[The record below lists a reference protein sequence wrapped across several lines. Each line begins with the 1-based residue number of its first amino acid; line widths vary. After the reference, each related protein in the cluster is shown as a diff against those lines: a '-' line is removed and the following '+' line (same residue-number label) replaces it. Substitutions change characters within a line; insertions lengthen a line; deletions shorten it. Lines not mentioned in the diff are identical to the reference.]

1 MDRLNAMEEL
11 LKDAFT
17 GIQSLIIQATQANAS
32 AIANALRNIQIVYN
46 TLDEMSKES
55 EADGNGRV
63 PEAE

>member
-1 MDRLNAMEEL
+1 MDRINAMKDL
-11 LKDAFT
+11 LDDAFT

-32 AIANALRNIQIVYN
+32 AIANALRDIQIVHN
-46 TLDEMSKES
+46 TLDNMSKEL

>member
-1 MDRLNAMEEL
+1 MDRINAMKDL
-11 LKDAFT
+11 LDDAFT
-17 GIQSLIIQATQANAS
+17 GIQSLTIQATQANAS

-46 TLDEMSKES
+46 TLDKMAKEL